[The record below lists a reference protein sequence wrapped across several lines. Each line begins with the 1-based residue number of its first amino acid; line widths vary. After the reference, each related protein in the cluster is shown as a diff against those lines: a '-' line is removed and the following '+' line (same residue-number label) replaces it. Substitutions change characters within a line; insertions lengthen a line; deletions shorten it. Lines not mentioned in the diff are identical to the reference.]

1 MIRVAETLSRDRAE
15 FLGTCQRNLPFS
27 KSVEA
32 WKVQSVLC
40 DGTAR
45 IPVLRGARNR
55 QEIDR
60 PLFRDATHRLF
71 PPLRSFY
78 RGPPVPGRE
87 KEEKK
92 GRKKGEKRKKKVS
105 VAPDGRYDRG
115 FPEDPPRR
123 RSSHGSLWEN
133 RLHSLYS
140 SRFHLISLRIFQAS
154 SSNLIRAT
162 VLALVPFEIPILPR
176 IFRMPYATT

>member
-92 GRKKGEKRKKKVS
+92 EEKRERK
-105 VAPDGRYDRG
+105 GRRKYPLRLTEDTIEDSRRILRENDR
-115 FPEDPPRR
+115 
-123 RSSHGSLWEN
+123 L
-133 RLHSLYS
+133 
-140 SRFHLISLRIFQAS
+140 
-154 SSNLIRAT
+154 T
-162 VLALVPFEIPILPR
+162 VPFEKTDSILS
-176 IFRMPYATT
+176 IHLAST